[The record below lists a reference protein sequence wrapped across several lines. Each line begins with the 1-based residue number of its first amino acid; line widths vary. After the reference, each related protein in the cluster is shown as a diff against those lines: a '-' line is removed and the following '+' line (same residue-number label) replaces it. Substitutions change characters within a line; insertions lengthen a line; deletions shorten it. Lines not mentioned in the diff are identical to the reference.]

1 MNRALPKG
9 HLSCLSNA
17 FRYTPAIRTSV
28 AATFERIERERTS
41 AEHRPELSPRRPAS
55 RFPLAAIDAAKR
67 LLAAGGFRRTP
78 RAQAAGR

>member
-17 FRYTPAIRTSV
+17 FRYTPAIRTSI
-28 AATFERIERERTS
+28 AATFERIRRERAS
-41 AEHRPELSPRRPAS
+41 GEHRPEQSPGRPAG

-67 LLAAGGFRRTP
+67 VLAAGGFQP
-78 RAQAAGR
+78 AARAQAASR